1 MNLVLLEHCFKS
13 MIING
18 SETLIEH
25 IYANVNVN
33 LMEANVIQIKSRMK
47 NWIFKIYYFKSII
60 GDSIVTYT
68 EILDTVAKSYYQL
81 TNFKQKKLTCKMK
94 FSIFYLPLY

>member
-13 MIING
+13 MIRING

-47 NWIFKIYYFKSII
+47 N
-60 GDSIVTYT
+60 
-68 EILDTVAKSYYQL
+68 
-81 TNFKQKKLTCKMK
+81 
-94 FSIFYLPLY
+94 